1 MILKK
6 LIHSILLLLFLMTL
20 SAPKAE
26 EDNLRSFIPGS
37 YQQILADTSNH
48 PFMLVIWSITCPSCL
63 KDMTLINELRQT
75 HPDFKIIMLAADD
88 LSAKPQVASILKKS
102 TLNTLENWVYADEN
116 TQKLQYE
123 IDPKWYGELPRTYF
137 FDSTHKREGVSGVL
151 SRQDYEARLAKLK
164 N

>member
-6 LIHSILLLLFLMTL
+6 RIHSILLLLFLMTL

-26 EDNLRSFIPGS
+26 EDNLHSFISGS
-37 YQQILADTSNH
+37 YQQILADTNNQ

-63 KDMTLINELRQT
+63 KDMTLINELHQAY
-75 HPDFKIIMLAADD
+75 PIFKIIMLAADD
-88 LSAKPQVASILKKS
+88 LPAKPQIVSILKKS
-102 TLNTLENWVYADEN
+102 ALTSLENWVYADEN

-123 IDPKWYGELPRTYF
+123 IDPKWFGELPRTYF

-151 SRQDYEARLAKLK
+151 SKQDYEARLAKLK